1 MLVNCNKVQYA
12 VFKYSK
18 GATMKHQTRSV
29 SAYLEHFGLPVD
41 NDDAAF
47 VYRLAL
53 GSVGAVLA
61 MLWLA
66 MLPAWAETFMH
77 LHAGAAIQM
86 LILLSA
92 AVIGS
97 AAVVCGRLA
106 VRGLAR
112 SVADSGADGL
122 ISAARVAAP
131 AYGLTLR
138 RLSLFQRRTPAP
150 QPCQRQRG

>member
-1 MLVNCNKVQYA
+1 
-12 VFKYSK
+12 
-18 GATMKHQTRSV
+18 MKHQTRSV
-29 SAYLEHFGLPVD
+29 SAYLEHFGLPAD
-41 NDDAAF
+41 NDDAVF

-66 MLPAWAETFMH
+66 MLPAWTETFMH
-77 LHAGAAIQM
+77 MRAGAAIQV

-97 AAVVCGRLA
+97 AAIVCGRLA

-112 SVADSGADGL
+112 SQAVIGSYGL
-122 ISAARVAAP
+122 TRASRVPTP
-131 AYGLTLR
+131 AYGMTLR

-150 QPCQRQRG
+150 QSCQRQRA

>member
-1 MLVNCNKVQYA
+1 
-12 VFKYSK
+12 
-18 GATMKHQTRSV
+18 MKHQTRNV
-29 SAYLEHFGLPVD
+29 SAYLEHFGLPAD

-66 MLPAWAETFMH
+66 MLPAWTETFMH
-77 LHAGAAIQM
+77 MRAGAAIQM

-97 AAVVCGRLA
+97 AAIVCGRLA
-106 VRGLAR
+106 VRGLVR
-112 SVADSGADGL
+112 NETSMGAYGL
-122 ISAARVAAP
+122 TRTSRVTAP
-131 AYGLTLR
+131 AYGMTLR

-150 QPCQRQRG
+150 QACQRQRA